1 MTFAAR
7 IRRASLVSLLVAGAW
22 IGSQAVSYAQSVNMA
37 GRNIQVTIGT
47 TTGGAFDI
55 YARLVAQHIGQ
66 FLPGH
71 PTTAAV
77 NMPGAGGIIELNW
90 LYNVAPKDGTAFGIV
105 PLSAVF
111 ESLLGN
117 DQAHYDAR
125 HFSWLGSLDS
135 YDGSTVVWHETPFNT
150 AQDILDHEIIIGG
163 GGTGSDITIWP
174 NLLRALIGAKIKLV
188 SGYIGTANVALAME
202 RGEVQGMI
210 GLDWDGLKAS
220 KPDWLRDKK
229 LRNLLQIAL
238 QRRDDLKDVPTV
250 MEFAKNAADKS
261 VLELFI
267 SRQVYSRPFTA
278 PPGLSPAVLATLR
291 QAFAQMAKDPA
302 FLADATKIGA
312 DINYAPGDD
321 IAALSQKMYA
331 YPQDVIS
338 RAIVEY
344 KKASGG

>member
-1 MTFAAR
+1 MTLPAKFAR
-7 IRRASLVSLLVAGAW
+7 IIHRVSFAGLLAAGTWLDTQAAAS
-22 IGSQAVSYAQSVNMA
+22 AQSVNMA
-37 GRNIQVTIGT
+37 GRNIQITIGT
-47 TTGGAFDI
+47 TTGGAFDL

-77 NMPGAGGIIELNW
+77 NIPGAGGIIELNW

-117 DQAHYDAR
+117 NQAHYDAR
-125 HFSWLGSLDS
+125 HFSWLGSLDD
-135 YDGSTVVWHETPFNT
+135 YDGSAVVWGGSPFKT
-150 AQDILDHEIIIGG
+150 AQDILDHEVIIGG

-174 NLLRALIGAKIKLV
+174 NLLRTLIGAKIKLV

-210 GLDWDGLKAS
+210 GQDWDGLKAS
-220 KPDWLRDKK
+220 KADWIRDGRIRP
-229 LRNLLQIAL
+229 LMQIAL

-250 MEFAKNAADKS
+250 MEFAKNPEDKS

-267 SRQVYSRPFTA
+267 AREMYSRPFTA
-278 PPGLSPAVLATLR
+278 PPGVSPAVLATMR
-291 QAFAQMAKDPA
+291 QAFAKMAKDPD
-302 FLADATKIGA
+302 FRAD
-312 DINYAPGDD
+312 
-321 IAALSQKMYA
+321 
-331 YPQDVIS
+331 
-338 RAIVEY
+338 
-344 KKASGG
+344 